1 MPSQRL
7 PRQPDGHAL
16 DWLERGRGRQLL
28 AQAQSMAIPELTRV
42 FGHAGVYLRPF
53 GDMPAELS
61 GNMLAQ
67 VVSLYRQAGRF
78 DGSVRCLDAQ
88 WPFSAAS
95 LSLVYALLV
104 LETSPEPE
112 ALMQEISR
120 VLKPEGVAL
129 IVSLNPYSPARL
141 RGSMRGAR
149 RFGRGEI
156 ERMVRD
162 AGMEVVRRHFIGPFW
177 ASAKAPGRVNDGK
190 DRWSDIF
197 RAAGL
202 LVVRRRESALTPLR
216 KLAPAASLRPGM
228 SAG

>member
-1 MPSQRL
+1 MPSQRP

-16 DWLERGRGRQLL
+16 DWLERGPGRQLL

-42 FGHAGVYLRPF
+42 FGHAGVYLRPL
-53 GDMPAELS
+53 GDMPGDLS

-67 VVSLYRQAGRF
+67 VVSLYRRAGQF
-78 DGSVRCLDAQ
+78 DGHIRCLDEQ

-120 VLKPEGVAL
+120 VLKPEGIAL
-129 IVSLNPYSPARL
+129 IISLNPCSPTRL

-177 ASAKAPGRVNDGK
+177 ASAKAPGRVGDGK
-190 DRWSDIF
+190 DRWSDVF
-197 RAAGL
+197 RAASL

-216 KLAPAASLRPGM
+216 KLTPAASLRPGM